1 VKQLV
6 SILCALFVL
15 QSVLAQEA
23 KTSLDTNTVLIGDYT
38 PLYVELTVPDNSSV
52 QWHTIDSVYAGIEIL
67 NVSKIDT
74 VKKNNELIYTQKINL
89 IPFDSGYYAL
99 TPISFPIQING
110 AWDTLRSNALALK
123 VETIPVDTSQA
134 IMDIKPP
141 ISIPWHWK
149 DALPYAGVA
158 LGILA
163 LVALIA
169 FLLNRKKDVPS
180 EIEVPVDARPA
191 HQVAFEKLE
200 ALEFQQLWQKG
211 KIKTYYVELTYIL
224 REYIENR
231 YHTDALESTSGEI
244 LDSLKSTN
252 IKTTLKE
259 RLRNLLDWA
268 DLVKFAKA
276 SPGGETHMDA
286 LKTVKKFVQKTAQK
300 KEVVE

>member
-1 VKQLV
+1 MKQLV

-15 QSVLAQEA
+15 QCVLAQEA
-23 KTSLDTNTVLIGDYT
+23 KTSLDTNAVLIGDHI
-38 PLYVELTVPDNSSV
+38 PLYVELTVPEHSSV

-74 VKKNNELIYTQKINL
+74 IKKNNEFIYTQKINL

-110 AWDTLRSNALALK
+110 SWDTLRSNALALK
-123 VETIPVDTSQA
+123 VETIPVDTTQA
-134 IMDIKPP
+134 IMAIKPP

-169 FLLNRKKDVPS
+169 FLLNRKKDVPN
-180 EIEVPVDARPA
+180 EIEVPVDVRPA

-200 ALEFQQLWQKG
+200 ALEFQQFWQKG

-231 YHTDALESTSGEI
+231 YQTDALEST
-244 LDSLKSTN
+244 
-252 IKTTLKE
+252 
-259 RLRNLLDWA
+259 
-268 DLVKFAKA
+268 
-276 SPGGETHMDA
+276 
-286 LKTVKKFVQKTAQK
+286 
-300 KEVVE
+300 